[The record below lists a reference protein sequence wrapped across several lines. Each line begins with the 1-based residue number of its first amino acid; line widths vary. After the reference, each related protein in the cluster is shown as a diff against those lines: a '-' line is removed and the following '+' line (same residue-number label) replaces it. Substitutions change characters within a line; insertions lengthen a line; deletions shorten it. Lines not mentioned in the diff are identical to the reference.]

1 MIDSHAHIYL
11 EHFKEDLDEVVKRAI
26 DSGVEKILLPNID
39 AESIDD
45 MLELEDRY
53 PEVCYSMMGLHPCS
67 VKEDFEQQL
76 LLVEEWLDKRPF
88 IAVGEMGTDLYW
100 DKSFWEQQKEAF
112 HFQCKLALKH
122 QLPIVIHC
130 RDSINETIEMV
141 EEYEGQN
148 LKGVFHCFTGSVE
161 QAERII
167 RSGFYLGLGGVST
180 FKNGGMHD
188 VIPHLNREKVLLETD
203 SPYLTPTPHRGK
215 RNEPSY
221 TKLVALRVAELWEME
236 LAEVDAIT
244 VKNTNQLFFP
254 N

>member
-11 EHFKEDLDEVVKRAI
+11 EHFKEDLDEVVMRAI

-39 AESIDD
+39 ADSIDD

-76 LLVEEWLDKRPF
+76 LLVEEWLGKRPF

-112 HFQCKLALKH
+112 HFQCRLALKH

-148 LKGVFHCFTGSVE
+148 LKGVFHCFTGSLE
-161 QAERII
+161 QADRII
-167 RSGFYLGLGGVST
+167 RAGFHLGLGGVST

-188 VIPHLNREKVLLETD
+188 VIPHLNKEKVLLETD
-203 SPYLTPTPHRGK
+203 SPYLTPTPNRGK

-244 VKNTNQLFFP
+244 AKNTNQLFFP